1 MGTENKR
8 VCEMTVKEMKEEI
21 ERLKSSEYVKLML
34 KLEQRIYNLRSLE
47 RRGKK
52 MAEAYEECKKN
63 G

>member
-1 MGTENKR
+1 
-8 VCEMTVKEMKEEI
+8 MTVKEMKEEI

>member
-8 VCEMTVKEMKEEI
+8 VSEMTIEEMREEI

-47 RRGKK
+47 RKGKK
-52 MAEAYEECKKN
+52 MAAAWEESKKN